1 MKVKELIE
9 QLQELSQED
18 EIVVTATDG
27 DFRVEN
33 FEVRPAYEDDQVP
46 EIRLDVYVDSYKNS
60 SYNMSYPIKLN

>member
-46 EIRLDVYVDSYKNS
+46 EIRLDVYVDSYKNG
-60 SYNMSYPIKLN
+60 SYNICYPL

>member
-9 QLQELSQED
+9 QLQELPQED

-33 FEVRPAYEDDQVP
+33 FEVQPAYEDDQTH
-46 EIRLDVYVDSYKNS
+46 EILLDVYVDSYKNGN
-60 SYNMSYPIKLN
+60 YNKCYPF

>member
-33 FEVRPAYEDDQVP
+33 FWVRPAYEDDQVP
-46 EIRLDVYVDSYKNS
+46 EIQLDVYVDSYKNG
-60 SYNMSYPIKLN
+60 SYNMSYPL